1 MNNISDTLTIGLVLV
16 LLFGSIALYLYTRIQ
31 QSEQKI
37 NLLESILLDLKM
49 SNEIK
54 SYTELPV
61 DDDLESVTKEKTVYT
76 LYNGNEEVESKKEGQ
91 SNNESVVLDVS
102 HKSNKSGGS
111 LEEVHDS
118 ELSSDTYESL
128 DSVLESEQ
136 IVVDNEMHDMNEM
149 HDLNESKVNYDS
161 MSVKELQGL
170 AKTRG
175 ITGVSAK
182 KSALIDALKSS
193 DMSSLSL
200 GSPGSL
206 GAGPNSFIETSASF
220 SNAP

>member
-61 DDDLESVTKEKTVYT
+61 DDDLELVTKEKTVYT
-76 LYNGNEEVESKKEGQ
+76 PYNGNEEVESKKEGQ

-136 IVVDNEMHDMNEM
+136 IVVDNEMHDMN
-149 HDLNESKVNYDS
+149 DLNESKVNYDS

>member
-76 LYNGNEEVESKKEGQ
+76 PYNGNEEVESKKEGQ

-136 IVVDNEMHDMNEM
+136 IVVDNDLNDM
-149 HDLNESKVNYDS
+149 NESKVNYDS

>member
-136 IVVDNEMHDMNEM
+136 IVVDNEMHDMN
-149 HDLNESKVNYDS
+149 DLNESKVNYDS

>member
-1 MNNISDTLTIGLVLV
+1 M
-16 LLFGSIALYLYTRIQ
+16 
-31 QSEQKI
+31 
-37 NLLESILLDLKM
+37 
-49 SNEIK
+49 
-54 SYTELPV
+54 
-61 DDDLESVTKEKTVYT
+61 VTKEKTVYT
-76 LYNGNEEVESKKEGQ
+76 PYNGNEEVESKKEGQ

-136 IVVDNEMHDMNEM
+136 IVVDNEMHDMN
-149 HDLNESKVNYDS
+149 DLNESKVNYDS

>member
-76 LYNGNEEVESKKEGQ
+76 PYNGNEEVESKKEGQ
-91 SNNESVVLDVS
+91 SNNESVILDVS

-136 IVVDNEMHDMNEM
+136 IVVDNDLNDM
-149 HDLNESKVNYDS
+149 NESKVNYDS

>member
-136 IVVDNEMHDMNEM
+136 IVVDNDLNDM
-149 HDLNESKVNYDS
+149 NESKVNYDS

>member
-76 LYNGNEEVESKKEGQ
+76 PYNGNEEVESKKEGQ

-136 IVVDNEMHDMNEM
+136 IIVDNEMHDMN
-149 HDLNESKVNYDS
+149 DLNESKVNYDS

>member
-76 LYNGNEEVESKKEGQ
+76 PYNGNEEVESKKEVHGQ
-91 SNNESVVLDVS
+91 SNNDSVVLDVS
-102 HKSNKSGGS
+102 HKSNKVGGS
-111 LEEVHDS
+111 LEEIHDS

-136 IVVDNEMHDMNEM
+136 IVVDNDLNDLNDM
-149 HDLNESKVNYDS
+149 NESKVNYDS
-161 MSVKELQGL
+161 MSLKELQGL

-175 ITGVSAK
+175 ITGVSTK

-193 DMSSLSL
+193 DISSLTL